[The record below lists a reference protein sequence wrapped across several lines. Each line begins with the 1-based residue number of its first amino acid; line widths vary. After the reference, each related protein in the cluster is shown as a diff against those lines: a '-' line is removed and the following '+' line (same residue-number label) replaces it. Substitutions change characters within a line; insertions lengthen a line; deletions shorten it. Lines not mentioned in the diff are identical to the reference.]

1 MSNIYFLGL
10 YVFLIIFYRAKQEG
24 VHKEFQKSIQ
34 AGICR
39 YLEDKGVLAIISR
52 YEMTQKRALML
63 QEMHFRN
70 LTQKVRSFFQKR
82 NDIYFQL
89 IRR

>member
-1 MSNIYFLGL
+1 MFLL
-10 YVFLIIFYRAKQEG
+10 VSYRAKQEG

-39 YLEDKGVLAIISR
+39 YLEDKGVLVIISR
-52 YEMTQKRALML
+52 YEVTQKRALML

-70 LTQKVRSFFQKR
+70 LTQKVNILFNNSFHLL
-82 NDIYFQL
+82 L
-89 IRR
+89 II